1 MEEIAIAP
9 GTEIAPATETPVV
22 ETETPTVESPGDGE
36 TPATE
41 TAGGEGGEETEL
53 PGDPGEGDTVDTDA
67 RTLDQKTSATI
78 AHLKKMS
85 KAATNPEDQ
94 KILAEAAKNLADKH
108 FRFKAYEK
116 E

>member
-9 GTEIAPATETPVV
+9 GTEIAPATETP
-22 ETETPTVESPGDGE
+22 TPETPE
-36 TPATE
+36 PATPD
-41 TAGGEGGEETEL
+41 GGEGGGEGGDETEL
-53 PGDPGEGDTVDTDA
+53 PGDPGEGDAVDTDA

-78 AHLKKMS
+78 ASLKKLS